1 MKLINVLRIFV
12 IILFLISPID
22 ILCEKISNYAILD
35 HSKRKLE
42 VNDNYIIAK
51 YGAQITYGAGN
62 FINQYR
68 QNVEYIMY
76 EDKKIDVTKE
86 ELIIEE
92 NSIIKIY
99 LTEGITSLEGFF
111 KAGDDGDSNSWEII
125 SIDLSHFDS
134 SKVESTKNML
144 SGCVLLKEINFN

>member
-42 VNDNYIIAK
+42 ENDNYIIAK

-62 FINQYR
+62 FIN
-68 QNVEYIMY
+68 
-76 EDKKIDVTKE
+76 
-86 ELIIEE
+86 
-92 NSIIKIY
+92 
-99 LTEGITSLEGFF
+99 
-111 KAGDDGDSNSWEII
+111 
-125 SIDLSHFDS
+125 
-134 SKVESTKNML
+134 
-144 SGCVLLKEINFN
+144 